1 MKIGNYNRPP
11 NRQLQYTNKIMDCK
25 MKQTKPRSMHKV
37 LGDIEFC
44 INNDVDKLTITT
56 DIHQLISQLTSV
68 LHAVDKDDRKKAY
81 EILNP
86 AANYFKL

>member
-1 MKIGNYNRPP
+1 MKINKFNHPP
-11 NRQLQYTNKIMDCK
+11 NRQLQYMNKT

-81 EILNP
+81 GILNP